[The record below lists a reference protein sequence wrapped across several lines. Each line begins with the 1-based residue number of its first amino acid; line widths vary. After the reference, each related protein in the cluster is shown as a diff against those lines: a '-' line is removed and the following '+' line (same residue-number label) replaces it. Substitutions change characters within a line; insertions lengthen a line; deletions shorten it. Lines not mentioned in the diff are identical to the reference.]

1 MASRFFSPL
10 KSQFPAEDFL
20 ISKSPLAMGANPPL
34 LDTNM
39 VANEQALAKL
49 LSDDDPTTV
58 LLVKEHVVIVLDL
71 DLSNLLCDSLVIL
84 LHLVAL
90 RVGES
95 LELLELL
102 VPYRNIR
109 RR

>member
-1 MASRFFSPL
+1 MLKFLVRFDAIIALSGVHVPL
-10 KSQFPAEDFL
+10 IL
-20 ISKSPLAMGANPPL
+20 GYL
-34 LDTNM
+34 LTQLKY
-39 VANEQALAKL
+39 A
-49 LSDDDPTTV
+49 V

-71 DLSNLLCDSLVIL
+71 DLSNLLCHSLVIL

>member
-1 MASRFFSPL
+1 VHVPL
-10 KSQFPAEDFL
+10 IL
-20 ISKSPLAMGANPPL
+20 GYLLAQLKYA
-34 LDTNM
+34 
-39 VANEQALAKL
+39 
-49 LSDDDPTTV
+49 V

-102 VPYRNIR
+102 VPYTNIR

>member
-1 MASRFFSPL
+1 MHIPL
-10 KSQFPAEDFL
+10 IL
-20 ISKSPLAMGANPPL
+20 GYLLAQLKYA
-34 LDTNM
+34 
-39 VANEQALAKL
+39 
-49 LSDDDPTTV
+49 V

-71 DLSNLLCDSLVIL
+71 DLSNLLCDPLVIL

-90 RVGES
+90 GVGES

-102 VPYRNIR
+102 VPYTNIR

>member
-1 MASRFFSPL
+1 MLKFLVRFDAIIALGRVHVPL
-10 KSQFPAEDFL
+10 IL
-20 ISKSPLAMGANPPL
+20 GYLLAQLKYA
-34 LDTNM
+34 
-39 VANEQALAKL
+39 
-49 LSDDDPTTV
+49 V

-71 DLSNLLCDSLVIL
+71 DLSNLLCHSLVIL

-90 RVGES
+90 GVGES

-102 VPYRNIR
+102 VPYTNIR

>member
-1 MASRFFSPL
+1 MHVPL
-10 KSQFPAEDFL
+10 IL
-20 ISKSPLAMGANPPL
+20 GYLLAQLKYA
-34 LDTNM
+34 
-39 VANEQALAKL
+39 
-49 LSDDDPTTV
+49 V

-102 VPYRNIR
+102 VPYTNIR

>member
-1 MASRFFSPL
+1 MHVPL
-10 KSQFPAEDFL
+10 IL
-20 ISKSPLAMGANPPL
+20 GYL
-34 LDTNM
+34 L
-39 VANEQALAKL
+39 VQLKYA
-49 LSDDDPTTV
+49 V

-71 DLSNLLCDSLVIL
+71 DLSNLLCHSLVIL

-109 RR
+109 QR